1 MPTSTSRLS
10 YPDCE
15 AFFNRA
21 LEDEIGVRLYFQTQG
36 HARQFYVRCNTFR
49 SICRDDNRKMYD
61 RDHPMYSRSEYD
73 PIQLTVVPTE
83 DQAEWFVY
91 ARRYRINEAEIESLG
106 DIEGNTH
113 AP

>member
-21 LEDEIGVRLYFQTQG
+21 IEDDIGVRLYFQTHG

-49 SICRDDNRKMYD
+49 SICREESRKVYD
-61 RDHPMYSRSEYD
+61 REHPMWGKSEYD
-73 PIQLTVVPTE
+73 PIQLTVIPTE
-83 DQAEWFVY
+83 DQTEWFVY
-91 ARRYRINEAEIESLG
+91 ARRYHLNEANIESLSE
-106 DIEGNTH
+106 IEGNAD